1 MRAFMAHQEQG
12 NVDQYP
18 HDSKCYQH
26 LEVISRGVNA
36 IVYKAIC
43 VPMNS
48 TVVAI
53 KAIDLDR
60 SRADFEELVRRE
72 ADTMSLRSHPNIL
85 KAHCTFTVDRQ
96 LWVVMPFMSN
106 GSLQSIMSS
115 SFPDVLPE
123 PFITIVLKET
133 LKALSYLHDQSRGH
147 IHGDIKPGN
156 ILIDSNGS
164 VKLSDFVVSA
174 SFYNSAESLS
184 SSSSS
189 GLFGTPP
196 YWMPVEVI
204 YPSSDG
210 YDSKADIWCFG
221 VTALELA
228 HGRPPLS
235 HLPPSKSVTMKI
247 RERFRILSSDYEYE
261 KNQNSKN
268 NFSQSFKNM
277 VRLCLRFR
285 QDPSKRP
292 SADQLLQHSLFKNSI
307 NGSDLSMQNVLQG
320 LPSVEKRFVTTEEDR
335 ELRGEC
341 ENVEETE
348 IIGWI
353 FNVDDFELN
362 PVIVSPIDSDTSNA
376 ISEEQ
381 MRQAGG
387 KVNVGDQEVGCPPLD
402 GNQLDVIERVSSFHV
417 IYVAIDFATCG

>member
-1 MRAFMAHQEQG
+1 MHAFMAHQEQG

-72 ADTMSLRSHPNIL
+72 ADTMSLLSHPNIL

-115 SFPDVLPE
+115 SFPDGLPE

-164 VKLSDFVVSA
+164 VNLSDFVVSA
-174 SFYNSAESLS
+174 SFYNSVESSS

-247 RERFRILSSDYEYE
+247 RERFRIRSSDYEYQ

-320 LPSVEKRFVTTEEDR
+320 LPSVEKRFVKTEEDR
-335 ELRGEC
+335 ELR
-341 ENVEETE
+341 
-348 IIGWI
+348 
-353 FNVDDFELN
+353 
-362 PVIVSPIDSDTSNA
+362 DTSTA

-387 KVNVGDQEVGCPPLD
+387 KVNVGDQEVRREE
-402 GNQLDVIERVSSFHV
+402 QLMQMIENLTN
-417 IYVAIDFATCG
+417 DLEE